1 MPRRAVLF
9 DLDGTLL
16 DTLEDLADATNR
28 ALARLGCPQRPL
40 ENYRYYVGNGAVNL
54 IRRALP
60 EPRRDDDTVHRC
72 LAAFQEEYA
81 RNWDAKTHPYDG
93 VPELLDALTQRGVRM
108 AIFSN
113 KPDSFTKLCVDK
125 LLTGHSFE
133 AVLGASE
140 AVPHKPDPTGVEL
153 IIERLGIAREE
164 FLYVGDT
171 GTDMQTAGA
180 AGLFGVGVLWGFRPA
195 DELAEHGAK
204 ILIAE
209 PGLLLELL

>member
-28 ALARLGCPQRPL
+28 ALARIGCPERPL

-60 EPRRDDDTVHRC
+60 EHRRDDETVGQC

-81 RNWDAKTHPYDG
+81 RNWDAKTHPYPG
-93 VPELLDALTQRGVRM
+93 VPELLSALTERGVRI
-108 AIFSN
+108 AVFSN
-113 KPDSFTKLCVDK
+113 KPDPFTKLCVDK
-125 LLTGHSFE
+125 LLPGHPFE
-133 AVLGASE
+133 VVLGASE
-140 AVPHKPDPTGVEL
+140 TVPHKPDTTGVEL
-153 IIERLGIAREE
+153 IVERLGIAREE
-164 FLYVGDT
+164 ILYVGDT

-180 AGLFGVGVLWGFRPA
+180 AGMFAVGVLWGFRPA

-209 PGLLLELL
+209 PGLLLELV

>member
-28 ALARLGCPQRPL
+28 ALARLGCPERPL
-40 ENYRYYVGNGAVNL
+40 ESYRYYVGNGAVNL

-60 EPRRDDDTVHRC
+60 EPHRDDETVGQC

-113 KPDSFTKLCVDK
+113 KPDPFTKLCVDK
-125 LLTGHSFE
+125 LLPGHPFE
-133 AVLGASE
+133 VVMGASE
-140 AVPHKPDPTGVEL
+140 TVPHKPDPTGVEL

-180 AGLFGVGVLWGFRPA
+180 AGMFAVGVLWGFRPA
-195 DELAEHGAK
+195 DELAAHGAK